1 MEKYL
6 DIIQKH
12 NCKLVDGK
20 IFTNS
25 GVDTKILLENILR
38 TNHLLVGFGNSQEQQ
53 QELLEIF
60 ETELIMRNEVLA
72 NG

>member
-12 NCKLVDGK
+12 NCKLVNGK
-20 IFTNS
+20 ILTS
-25 GVDTKILLENILR
+25 TGADTRILFENLLKINE
-38 TNHLLVGFGNSQEQQ
+38 TLVGFESSQEQQ
-53 QELLEIF
+53 QELLNMF